1 MRQAY
6 IYALESD
13 IEEMT
18 AEVRA
23 CESLADGLGVS
34 EQTIQR
40 YEATQYQ
47 GVALARL
54 TRVADALSVGVIG
67 THATA

>member
-6 IYALESD
+6 IDALESD

-23 CESLADGLGVS
+23 CESLAGVLRVS

-40 YEATQYQ
+40 YEATEYQ
-47 GVALARL
+47 GVALVRL
-54 TRVADALSVGVIG
+54 TRVAEALSVRVMGMY
-67 THATA
+67 ATA